1 MEDRHLCKARPLGT
15 RKQWVTGFYAV
26 LGEKTVII
34 EKEPEKY
41 RDIEAGK
48 TSCGNRITEVIPET
62 VCQCTGYEGI
72 YEKDIF
78 QCDDELYIIEWS
90 DYSLSWEAQAI
101 GNSESISLGEFKPDE
116 IDVIGNTIDNPE
128 LLEV

>member
-1 MEDRHLCKARPLGT
+1 MEDRHLCKARPIGT

-26 LGEKTVII
+26 LGEKTIII

-41 RDIEAGK
+41 HDIEAGK
-48 TSCGNRITEVIPET
+48 ISCGNKIVEVMPET
-62 VCQCTGYEGI
+62 ICQCTGYEGI

-101 GNSESISLGEFKPDE
+101 GNSESISLGEFNPDE
-116 IDVIGNTIDNPE
+116 IVIIGNAIDNPE
-128 LLEV
+128 LLN

>member
-1 MEDRHLCKARPLGT
+1 MEDRYLCKARPIGT

-26 LGEKTVII
+26 LGEKTIII

-41 RDIEAGK
+41 HDIEAGK
-48 TSCGNRITEVIPET
+48 ISCGNKIVEVMPET
-62 VCQCTGYEGI
+62 ICQCTGYEGI

-101 GNSESISLGEFKPDE
+101 GNSESISLGEFNPDE
-116 IDVIGNTIDNPE
+116 IVIIGNAIDNPE
-128 LLEV
+128 LLN